1 MDKNTLV
8 GFTLIGAVLIGFS
21 IYNRPSQEEMERAKR
36 YQDSI
41 TIAQVEAAKLEAEAA
56 AQSIQALT
64 YDSTSLFFGANQ
76 GTEQFTT
83 LENNLVKVTF
93 SNKGGRVVSAT
104 LKDYMN
110 QQGEPLTLFNEQE
123 SGMNFAFEGKNEN
136 ILTEDMFFQPINVTD
151 STVTMRL
158 QTTGAGYIDF
168 AYRLLP
174 ESYLVNFDIRAVGMQ
189 NFFPAAQKT
198 VNIDWSQRVRQ
209 QERVSISNNA
219 TLRLLIEW

>member
-21 IYNRPSQEEMERAKR
+21 IYNRPSQEEMERAQR

-41 TIAQVEAAKLEAEAA
+41 QTVALLEQAKRDAEAEA
-56 AQSIQALT
+56 QNIQALT
-64 YDSTSLFFGANQ
+64 LDSTSLFFGANQ

-104 LKDYMN
+104 LKDYKN
-110 QQGEPLTLFNEQE
+110 QQGEPLTLFNEEE

-136 ILTEDMFFQPINVTD
+136 ILTEDLFFQPTNVTEN
-151 STVTMRL
+151 TVTMRL

-174 ESYLVNFDIRAVGMQ
+174 GSYMVNFDIRAVGMQ
-189 NFFPAAQKT
+189 NFFPAAQKS
-198 VNIDWSQRVRQ
+198 VNIDWSQLARQ
-209 QERVSISNNA
+209 
-219 TLRLLIEW
+219 

>member
-56 AQSIQALT
+56 AQSVQALT
-64 YDSTSLFFGANQ
+64 LDSTSLFFGANQ

-104 LKDYMN
+104 LKDYKN
-110 QQGEPLTLFNEQE
+110 QQG
-123 SGMNFAFEGKNEN
+123 
-136 ILTEDMFFQPINVTD
+136 
-151 STVTMRL
+151 
-158 QTTGAGYIDF
+158 
-168 AYRLLP
+168 
-174 ESYLVNFDIRAVGMQ
+174 
-189 NFFPAAQKT
+189 
-198 VNIDWSQRVRQ
+198 
-209 QERVSISNNA
+209 
-219 TLRLLIEW
+219 

>member
-21 IYNRPSQEEMERAKR
+21 IYNRPSQEEMERAQR

-41 TIAQVEAAKLEAEAA
+41 QTIQLQEAAKLEAQAA
-56 AQSIQALT
+56 AQSAQALT
-64 YDSTSLFFGANQ
+64 LDSTSLFFGANR

-104 LKDYMN
+104 LKDYNN
-110 QQGEPLTLFNEQE
+110 QQGEPLTLFNEEE
-123 SGMNFAFEGKNEN
+123 SAMNFAFEGKNEN
-136 ILTEDMFFQPINVTD
+136 ILTEDMFFQPMNVTD

-174 ESYLVNFDIRAVGMQ
+174 ESYMVNFDIRAYGMQ
-189 NFFPAAQKT
+189 NFFPTNKKT
-198 VNIDWSQRVRQ
+198 VNIDWFQRARQ
-209 QERVSISNNA
+209 QERVTTSNSA
-219 TLRLLIEW
+219 THH